1 MQASGRSGKD
11 RTFLRAGFVAD
22 RNDVSEELSGFE
34 DIEDSLRFV
43 FRNIDPNFCHHL
55 HGERIKRA
63 RFKTGALCFE
73 KLAAGVIQPGL
84 GHLAAGAVVDA
95 NEENA
100 FFHLRKER
108 SSGVGW
114 AKAEATDVTQLSH

>member
-11 RTFLRAGFVAD
+11 RTFLRASFVAD
-22 RNDVSEELSGFE
+22 RNDVSKELSGFK
-34 DIEDSLRFV
+34 DIEDRLRFLV
-43 FRNIDPNFCHHL
+43 RNIDADFRHYLYRNRV
-55 HGERIKRA
+55 ERA
-63 RFKTGALCFE
+63 GFEAGALRFE

-84 GHLAAGAVVDA
+84 GHLAPSAVVNA

-100 FFHLRKER
+100 FFHPPEG

-114 AKAEATDVTQLSH
+114 AKAEATDVTQLLH